1 MPTPHALFPFIE
13 GTLGSIPSTQI
24 QTQQFTDWYR
34 YVRQVMLSADLRTK
48 TDWEFFHVASVLPAG
63 SIVGAADLGANIVYG
78 LLVSTNSADAERDQ
92 FFLGEAAAAAAFS
105 GVAVPANTAVFM
117 YQIPAA
123 ATAGT
128 REWHP
133 FVFPQGIPCAAGP
146 EVAADG
152 RDGTDP
158 AANAISV
165 WVLLRDL

>member
-63 SIVGAADLGANIVYG
+63 VLVGPADLGANIVYG
-78 LLVSTNSADAERDQ
+78 LLLSTNSADAERDQ
-92 FFLGEAAAAAAFS
+92 VCLGEGAAAVAFA
-105 GVAVPANTAVFM
+105 GAAVPANTVVFI
-117 YQIPAA
+117 YQLPAA

-146 EVAADG
+146 EIAADG
-152 RDGTDP
+152 RDATDP
-158 AANAISV
+158 AANAISA